1 MNNRNGSQRLV
12 GEVQMF
18 RIRVAAAESKLKL
31 LRDQAREARRRRKE
45 AKRAA
50 QRARKQFKRFKADL
64 AELQEALAKA
74 EAKLFQAGGRALA
87 RKLAKARP
95 VTKGGARPAKKSK
108 PAGRRSQPAPRASRA
123 PGRVTRHKPKIEKT
137 NAVAENPVDAAAP
150 DGTPPTPEVPGT
162 NSVTL

>member
-1 MNNRNGSQRLV
+1 MPPKDDPKKLV

-31 LRDQAREARRRRKE
+31 LRDQARQARRRRKE

-64 AELQEALAKA
+64 DGLQQALAKA

-95 VTKGGARPAKKSK
+95 VTKRGARPSKKSK
-108 PAGRRSQPAPRASRA
+108 AAIRKPRPASPGASRA
-123 PGRVTRHKPKIEKT
+123 PGRVARKKPAIDKT
-137 NAVAENPVDAAAP
+137 NAVAENPVDIAALDVPPSAP
-150 DGTPPTPEVPGT
+150 QIPGAT
-162 NSVTL
+162 A